1 MPDCPIKHI
10 AFIMDGNGRWARKR
24 LMPREFGHK
33 AGAEAF
39 ERIVNYCY
47 DIGIGAV
54 TVYAFSTE
62 NWKRPKR
69 EVDAIFSL
77 FSDYIDHYVEKL
89 RNRSVRFVFIG
100 DREPFS
106 DNLKKRMQNVE
117 MKTANNDKMILYV
130 GVNYGG
136 RSDICHAVNTLIE
149 EGKTN
154 ITEEDISSRVYT
166 HLSPDP
172 DLIVRTGGEYRLS
185 NFLIWQSAYS
195 ELYITETLWPD
206 MKSEDVDKAV
216 QEFMRRDRRFGG
228 I

>member
-89 RNRSVRFVFIG
+89 RDRSVRFIFIG

>member
-89 RNRSVRFVFIG
+89 RNRSVRFIFIG

-166 HLSPDP
+166 RLSPDP

>member
-89 RNRSVRFVFIG
+89 RNRSVRFIFIG